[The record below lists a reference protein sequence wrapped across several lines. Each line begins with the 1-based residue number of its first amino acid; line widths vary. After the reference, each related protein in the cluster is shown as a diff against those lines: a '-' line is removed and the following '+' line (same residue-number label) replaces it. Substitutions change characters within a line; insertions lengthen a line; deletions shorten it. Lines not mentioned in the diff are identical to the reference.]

1 MLELPPLSLYV
12 HIPWCVK
19 KCPYCDFNSHAD
31 NGGLPEVEYVE
42 TLIKDLEFDA
52 ELAQGRELVSIFFGG
67 GTPSLFSAASI
78 EAIIDAAQKIIG
90 IADGAEITLE
100 ANPGTFEQEKFTGYK
115 HAGVNRLSIGIQSFN
130 DQHLKALGR
139 IHGRSEAIQA
149 VETARQAGFDNINLD
164 LMHGLPDQNPAQAR
178 ADIEQAIELEPEHI
192 SWYQLTIEPN
202 TVFYSKPPTLP
213 DEPRLEAI
221 QDGGLATLQAASF
234 EQYEVSAFAQASR
247 QAVHNNNYWQ
257 FGDYLGIGAGA
268 HGKITVAEMQGII
281 RSQKTRLPSDYL
293 DRQDD
298 FSTNSHLANKYLA
311 NTRTLGN
318 TELPVEFFMNV
329 LRLNQGVPKDYFEQR
344 TGLDFEYISGL
355 WANLEREG
363 LVHAPTKALV
373 TTLQGHQFLDSILA
387 RF

>member
-1 MLELPPLSLYV
+1 V

>member
-1 MLELPPLSLYV
+1 
-12 HIPWCVK
+12 
-19 KCPYCDFNSHAD
+19 
-31 NGGLPEVEYVE
+31 
-42 TLIKDLEFDA
+42 
-52 ELAQGRELVSIFFGG
+52 
-67 GTPSLFSAASI
+67 
-78 EAIIDAAQKIIG
+78 
-90 IADGAEITLE
+90 
-100 ANPGTFEQEKFTGYK
+100 
-115 HAGVNRLSIGIQSFN
+115 
-130 DQHLKALGR
+130 
-139 IHGRSEAIQA
+139 
-149 VETARQAGFDNINLD
+149 
-164 LMHGLPDQNPAQAR
+164 
-178 ADIEQAIELEPEHI
+178 
-192 SWYQLTIEPN
+192 
-202 TVFYSKPPTLP
+202 
-213 DEPRLEAI
+213 
-221 QDGGLATLQAASF
+221 
-234 EQYEVSAFAQASR
+234 
-247 QAVHNNNYWQ
+247 
-257 FGDYLGIGAGA
+257 
-268 HGKITVAEMQGII
+268 MQGII